1 VASLLSCAYIGGSQH
16 YSCYIGPVGFEAL
29 GLGSRRWGWV
39 RDIGFKTL
47 ALGSRFSCC
56 ARASSNSRWSS
67 SIWSIRTPVVGWSA
81 LSAPRLTLCTA
92 EITRHDYAPLC
103 TEEGVRCERD
113 KGGQQGGKGEMNS
126 RRTALVSLY
135 LRFLSLSKNEPAH
148 IPRSVSLS
156 SDLCRCRQIRSV
168 VVELVSCRGCGIRV
182 VVVESVSLSSP
193 CRCRVRVVRFSSLCA
208 IPNRDVVVK
217 LVALRPC

>member
-1 VASLLSCAYIGGSQH
+1 
-16 YSCYIGPVGFEAL
+16 
-29 GLGSRRWGWV
+29 
-39 RDIGFKTL
+39 
-47 ALGSRFSCC
+47 
-56 ARASSNSRWSS
+56 
-67 SIWSIRTPVVGWSA
+67 VVGWSA

-92 EITRHDYAPLC
+92 GITRHDYAPLC
-103 TEEGVRCERD
+103 TEEGVRCQRD
-113 KGGQQGGKGEMNS
+113 KSGQRGGKGEMNS

-135 LRFLSLSKNEPAH
+135 LRFLSLSKNEPDH

-168 VVELVSCRGCGIRV
+168 VVELVSCRGCRIPVVAVESPSSLSNPHRRCRIRV

-193 CRCRVRVVRFSSLCA
+193 CPFRVRVVRLSLLCA

-217 LVALRPC
+217 LVALCPC